1 MVRHVPGLAGMDR
14 ATGSVNSESNIARIS
29 LFIVRK
35 GNCGIEGYAV
45 YAAKIQFLGDY
56 AKKRNEKRAKA
67 MEKKI

>member
-1 MVRHVPGLAGMDR
+1 MRHVPGLAGMDR
-14 ATGSVNSESNIARIS
+14 ATESVNSESKIARIS

-67 MEKKI
+67 MEKKT

>member
-1 MVRHVPGLAGMDR
+1 M
-14 ATGSVNSESNIARIS
+14 ESNIARIS